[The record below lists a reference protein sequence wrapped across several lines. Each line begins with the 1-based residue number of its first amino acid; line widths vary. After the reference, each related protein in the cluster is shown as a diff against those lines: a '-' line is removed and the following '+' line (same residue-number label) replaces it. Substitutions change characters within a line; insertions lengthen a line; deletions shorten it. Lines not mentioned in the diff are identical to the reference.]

1 MLVHSSGIAHTVA
14 ASAESGA
21 VASVFVT
28 LQRVNRMAFGIQ
40 FIFMDS
46 GQGDCTVITL
56 PDGSIII
63 IDCGANKNK
72 SVVSGVMPT
81 IFDDLLKKGYLRGLI
96 LSHPDGD
103 HYNLVDSLLLN
114 RKLVIEHFYYG
125 CRQKDYRRLES
136 KGALIKNDHGDLG
149 KGFFNSSPNK
159 YLSVPTVGKTLGADV
174 RLVCANAGDLDDDKK
189 RNLNSL
195 VVFVT
200 YGGLN
205 FLLMADST
213 TGTEDFIRWSDAK
226 AGNPLAKLL
235 AGGDTILKVGHHGSG
250 TSTGDDWVK
259 FTKPTAAF
267 ISSDTQVFNGTST
280 STSPVI
286 NRLLN
291 LQDGTGKYVLAD
303 GGVKNTHT
311 YVHYNTSNERHE
323 DVTTTRWLYTTI
335 NKLIWN
341 KGKTEFQAD
350 GVPHYYTVETDGT
363 QWVGIGE
370 GKSQVSKNYKGK

>member
-1 MLVHSSGIAHTVA
+1 
-14 ASAESGA
+14 
-21 VASVFVT
+21 
-28 LQRVNRMAFGIQ
+28 MAFGIQ

-46 GQGDCTVITL
+46 GQGDCTLITL
-56 PDGSIII
+56 PDGSMII

-72 SVVSGVMPT
+72 SVVSGVMPD
-81 IFDDLLKKGYLRGLI
+81 IFNDVLKSGYLRALI

-103 HYNLVDSLLLN
+103 HYNLVDSLLLD
-114 RKLVIEHFYYG
+114 RKLVIEHFFYG
-125 CRQKDYRRLES
+125 CRQKNYRRLES
-136 KGALIKNDHGDLG
+136 KGAIIKNNHGDLS
-149 KGFFNSSPNK
+149 KCFFDPSPNK
-159 YLSVPTVGKTLGADV
+159 CLSVPTVGKNLGADV
-174 RLVCANAGDLDDDKK
+174 RIVCANAGNPDDERQ
-189 RNLNSL
+189 RNFNSL

-213 TGTEDFIRWSDAK
+213 TDTEDFIRQSDAK
-226 AGNPLAKLL
+226 SGNTLAKLL

-250 TSTGDDWVK
+250 TSTGDDWVE

-291 LQDGTGKYVLAD
+291 LKDGMGNYVLAD
-303 GGVKNTHT
+303 GGADNTHT
-311 YVHYNTSNERHE
+311 YVQYNTSNERHE
-323 DVTTTRWLYTTI
+323 DITTTRWLYTTL
-335 NKLIWN
+335 NKLHWN
-341 KGKTEFQAD
+341 KDKTQFQAD
-350 GVPHYYTVETDGT
+350 GVPHYYTVETNGT

-370 GKSQVSKNYKGK
+370 GKSRVSKNYKGK